1 MRADRARDCVW
12 VTGASSGLGRALAL
26 RLAGEGWTVVA
37 SARRAPELEALA
49 TEARET
55 TGRIHPLPLD
65 VTDREA
71 VVEAQHRIEAT
82 WRPVGVAVLN
92 AGSYAQDTAL
102 APDAAAFR
110 RTFDLNVMGVVHGL
124 EAVVP
129 AMVARGR
136 GHVVI
141 VASVAGYQGLPY
153 AAAYS
158 ASKAAL
164 IALAEAQRAEL
175 ERAGVL
181 LQLANPGFVRTPLTD
196 KNEFPMPFLMEL
208 EDAVTAMRRGMDD
221 TRFEITFPRR
231 LAYLLKLGRM
241 MPYALFLAATR
252 RMLRKPG
259 A

>member
-1 MRADRARDCVW
+1 MRADRERDCVW

-26 RLAGEGWTVVA
+26 RLAREGWRVVA
-37 SARRAPELEALA
+37 SARRASELEALDA
-49 TEARET
+49 EARGT
-55 TGRIHPLPLD
+55 KGHIHPLPLD

-71 VVEAQHRIEAT
+71 VLEARRRIEAT
-82 WRPVGVAVLN
+82 WGPVGVAVLN

-110 RTFDLNVMGVVHGL
+110 RTFDLNVMGVAHGL

-181 LQLANPGFVRTPLTD
+181 LQLVNPGFVRTPLTD

-208 EDAVTAMRRGMDD
+208 EDAVTAMRRGMDS

-231 LAYLLKLGRM
+231 FAFLLKLGQM
-241 MPYALFLAATR
+241 MPYAVFLAATR